1 MMHSHPHFSSP
12 LDLISGMHTSNSN
25 RTSSDVLDKELIQN
39 ARDGNHAK
47 VRALLRNGAN
57 GNTRDVFSD
66 TPLLRAALDGRW
78 QVVRELLNHK
88 HVHVNADNDD
98 GDTPLLVAVREG
110 HVEVVMELLKHKD
123 VDVNA
128 TTTNVE
134 SSRRLA
140 SIAVRPQV
148 DPVSPYDFYLESSD
162 EEHDMG
168 YYGHDDH
175 SNASHDDYG
184 VTSLIM
190 AVCEGHVELVIE
202 LLKHRDIDV
211 NVKVEGGK
219 TALGLACV
227 MGRSDVV
234 RELLKHK
241 KLDVNAH
248 DNRGETALHLATI
261 GDKANVVRE
270 LLKHN
275 EVDVNAINTAKKT
288 CLVLAIGAGQR
299 VVVRELLKHGKVEI
313 NFDNLMLAC
322 TKGHVGIVRALL
334 AHDKVDVNGEGRAD
348 GAALHVLLNHPGFDL
363 SIFRELLHQPKL
375 DVNAVDTGGET
386 ALIMATRRYCQH
398 RCYGVPFDAISDLLK
413 HPQVNVNAKDN
424 EGLTAFSYFSGTRN
438 NDVFREFLKREDL
451 HINERFT
458 HGETALIRACF
469 DTYNSVD
476 NVRELLKHKN
486 LDVNAKDDL
495 GYTAFLWACV
505 NGDVGVVC
513 ELLEHDDVD
522 VNAKTD
528 CGDTGLLLAIQRYGR
543 SVQPPQAVDNAICC
557 NKPRWV
563 TPASGGPGVRRKS
576 GTVWQLLR
584 HRKVDANAAD
594 DQGRTALYWASYFG
608 CCEIVC
614 GLLKDEM
621 VDVNVTDAS
630 GNTPLISACLN
641 GHLDTVCVL
650 LKHDKL
656 DVHAM
661 NIAGSTALDI
671 ARDLNMLEITQ
682 CLEEHFNGSMCCGET
697 SGNSK
702 RKREFSERCS
712 KRVRS

>member
-12 LDLISGMHTSNSN
+12 LHLISGMHTSNE
-25 RTSSDVLDKELIQN
+25 TSSDLLDKELIQN

-47 VRALLRNGAN
+47 VRELLRNGAN
-57 GNTRDVFSD
+57 VNTRDVFGD
-66 TPLLRAALDGRW
+66 TPLLRAALDGRL

-88 HVHVNADNDD
+88 HVNVIADNDD
-98 GDTPLLVAVREG
+98 GDTPLLLAVREG
-110 HVEVVMELLKHKD
+110 HVEVVVELLKHDK
-123 VDVNA
+123 VNVNA
-128 TTTNVE
+128 TTTSVE

-140 SIAVRPQV
+140 SIAVRHKV
-148 DPVSPYDFYLESSD
+148 DPVGPYDFYLESSD

-168 YYGHDDH
+168 YYGHDDD
-175 SNASHDDYG
+175 SYASQDVYG

-202 LLKHRDIDV
+202 LLKHNDVDV

-219 TALGLACV
+219 TALGLACI
-227 MGRSDVV
+227 MGRSDVI

-241 KLDVNAH
+241 KLDVNAR

-270 LLKHN
+270 LLKHD
-275 EVDVNAINTAKKT
+275 EVDVNALNTVKKT

-299 VVVRELLKHGKVEI
+299 VVVRELLKHRKVEI
-313 NFDNLMLAC
+313 NFETFILAC
-322 TKGHVGIVRALL
+322 TSRHVGIVRAFL
-334 AHDKVDVNGEGRAD
+334 AHDKVDVDGKDRAGRT
-348 GAALHVLLNHPGFDL
+348 ALHVLLDHPAFD
-363 SIFRELLHQPKL
+363 SAIFRELLQQPKI
-375 DVNAVDTGGET
+375 DVNAVAAGGET
-386 ALIMATRRYCQH
+386 ALIVATRRHCQH
-398 RCYGVPFDAISDLLK
+398 GGYGVRCDAIYDLLM
-413 HPQVNVNAKDN
+413 HREVNVNAKDN
-424 EGLTAFSYFSGTRN
+424 EGLTAFSHVSGTRN

-451 HINERFT
+451 DINERFNR
-458 HGETALIRACF
+458 GETALIRACL
-469 DTYNSVD
+469 DTYNSID
-476 NVRELLKHKN
+476 NVRDLLKHNN
-486 LDVNAKDDL
+486 LDVNAKDDQ
-495 GYTAFLWACV
+495 GYTAFLRACA

-543 SVQPPQAVDNAICC
+543 SVQPPPAVNNAISC

-584 HRKVDANAAD
+584 HHKVDANAAD
-594 DQGRTALYWASYFG
+594 DQGRTALYWASYSG

-614 GLLKDEM
+614 GLLKNET
-621 VDVNVTDAS
+621 VDANVTDAS
-630 GNTPLISACLN
+630 GDTPLISACVN
-641 GHLDTVCVL
+641 GHLETVCVL
-650 LKHDKL
+650 LKHETL

-661 NIAGSTALDI
+661 NTAGSTALDI
-671 ARDLNMLEITQ
+671 ARDLNMLEITK
-682 CLEEHFNGSMCCGET
+682 CLEEHFNVSMCCGET

-702 RKREFSERCS
+702 RKREFSEPCS